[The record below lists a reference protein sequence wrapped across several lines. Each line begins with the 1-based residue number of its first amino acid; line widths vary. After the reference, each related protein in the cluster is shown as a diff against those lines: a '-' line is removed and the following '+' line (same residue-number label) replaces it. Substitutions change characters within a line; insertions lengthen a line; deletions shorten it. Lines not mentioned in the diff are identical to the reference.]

1 MENHLFPTKLH
12 HHHLFKEGF
21 SQWDSHGKT
30 ELFKMHSNFIRRIL
44 HLQSKLS
51 SLGHL
56 PRSASKNRDRL
67 LYIYK
72 NSISSALG
80 GRKEGRKEDSPG
92 QKQLG
97 KVCGLEQEW
106 LLHVEQEKG
115 IMWGR
120 GRISPR
126 NHEETGIQRRRSII
140 SKAIIA
146 LRWWGDK
153 AAVASIIFGKTRE
166 RLGLMRQI

>member
-56 PRSASKNRDRL
+56 PRSASKNTDRL

-106 LLHVEQEKG
+106 LLHVEKSRVLCGGEEGFPPETMKKLAFKGGEVSFPKQLLPCAGEEIKLQLPASFLGKQEKG
-115 IMWGR
+115 W
-120 GRISPR
+120 
-126 NHEETGIQRRRSII
+126 
-140 SKAIIA
+140 A
-146 LRWWGDK
+146 
-153 AAVASIIFGKTRE
+153 
-166 RLGLMRQI
+166 